1 MVHALP
7 GRKGRG
13 LPTDRIRELCAKI
26 VEEKDP
32 EQLSALVEQFM
43 MLLSLEQDNIRAQI
57 RSQAFGIG
65 TSNVAGK

>member
-1 MVHALP
+1 M
-7 GRKGRG
+7 
-13 LPTDRIRELCAKI
+13 RELCAKI

-32 EQLSALVEQFM
+32 ERLSALVEQFI

-65 TSNVAGK
+65 KPNVVGK